1 MDTSCLPQFATFLA
15 LGDWTTF
22 ALDLEELSVGVIAG
36 RSSAPFYARFADERR
51 GFVSCC
57 GGEIAGEAKG
67 EVYQANFFSLIR
79 TCVKISKRR
88 NTKNDEETDHDY
100 SICSED
106 EDEDVEDKVETRKPT
121 RQSVS
126 ALVIPRL

>member
-1 MDTSCLPQFATFLA
+1 MQDSLM
-15 LGDWTTF
+15 
-22 ALDLEELSVGVIAG
+22 
-36 RSSAPFYARFADERR
+36 R
-51 GFVSCC
+51 GEVLLVVV
-57 GGEIAGEAKG
+57 GEITGKRRER
-67 EVYQANFFSLIR
+67 VYQANFFSLIR

-121 RQSVS
+121 RQTGAHQS
-126 ALVIPRL
+126 

>member
-1 MDTSCLPQFATFLA
+1 MLWG
-15 LGDWTTF
+15 GD
-22 ALDLEELSVGVIAG
+22 S
-36 RSSAPFYARFADERR
+36 
-51 GFVSCC
+51 
-57 GGEIAGEAKG
+57 GEVKK

-121 RQSVS
+121 RESVP
-126 ALVIPRL
+126 ALVISRQ